1 MRISDWSSDVCS
13 SDLLQLHT
21 PISDCDSAGSV
32 HDRLAELGAEV
43 LRDGLALL
51 RAGLRPQPTTQP
63 EDGVTYAHK
72 LDKAEARLDWSQPA
86 VVLARKVR
94 AFNPWPIAEAELA
107 GERVRIHAAIALA
120 DSPSAPP
127 GDVDRKRVVAGKGG
141 AERVETG
148 G

>member
-72 LDKAEARLDWSQPA
+72 LDKAEARLDWRQPA
-86 VVLARKVR
+86 VVLARQVR
-94 AFNPWPIAEAELA
+94 AFNPGPFAPIGKSSV
-107 GERVRIHAAIALA
+107 GETESQTVKM
-120 DSPSAPP
+120 S
-127 GDVDRKRVVAGKGG
+127 
-141 AERVETG
+141 
-148 G
+148 